1 MQVKS
6 GEHFSVFRSKTMK
19 TTSRLLIGVSCIAA
33 AMTAPA
39 FAQDATAEADDSASS
54 SEIVVTGS
62 RGQGRTVISSPTP
75 IDVLGGEDLEKPGG
89 GIQLPDALTQLVPS
103 FQSTTVGRS
112 SFNSLT
118 RPAGLRERKSTRL
131 KSSH

>member
-1 MQVKS
+1 MQVQS

-75 IDVLGGEDLEKPGG
+75 IDVIGGEDLEKLGG
-89 GIQLPDALTQLVPS
+89 GMQLRDALTQLVPS
-103 FQSTTVGRS
+103 FQERS
-112 SFNSLT
+112 
-118 RPAGLRERKSTRL
+118 EEQKSELQTLMR
-131 KSSH
+131 

>member
-1 MQVKS
+1 MQVQS

-75 IDVLGGEDLEKPGG
+75 IRSEEHTSEL
-89 GIQLPDALTQLVPS
+89 
-103 FQSTTVGRS
+103 QSLMRTSYAV
-112 SFNSLT
+112 FC
-118 RPAGLRERKSTRL
+118 L
-131 KSSH
+131 KQK